1 MVDDEITPQ
10 VFDACLYAALIP
22 ESIQLGLSPI
32 SHLQMDQKLGV
43 TSKQI
48 CRPSQS
54 QNEW

>member
-32 SHLQMDQKLGV
+32 SRLQMDQKLGV